1 MESSEED
8 DDFPFIESITPQSK
22 IDSLY
27 QSHTE
32 KGIRKV
38 CCELIDLKDAVEN
51 LCGNMET
58 KYLAFLRMS
67 EEVVE
72 MEHEL
77 IELRKHI
84 SAQRILVQDLMT
96 GVCREL
102 EEYNSAN
109 GDIGDSQQDLQVDEL
124 QSSLPSDTDIRKE
137 IFLENIDVLLAE
149 HKVEEAIEALEAEE
163 KYCLELKG
171 PGDTSSMEASYR
183 SVFLKRKS
191 MLEDQL
197 IGITEQPLVG
207 ILELKKALSAL
218 IKLGKGPLAHQLL
231 LKSYGSRLQKSIE
244 VFLPSCSVYPKTFP
258 ATLSR
263 LMFSIISV
271 TTKESGSI
279 FGDNPVYTNRLVQW
293 AEWEIEYFVRLV
305 KNNAPSSETV
315 FALGAASNCVQA
327 SLTYCSMLESQGL
340 KLSKLLLVLLRPYI
354 EEVLEFNFRRARR
367 EALDVAEMDESS
379 LLSPHSMSPLSA
391 FVTSSDSVLVDSG
404 MKFMD
409 IVEDILAQL
418 TPMAVLHFGANVL
431 TRISQ
436 LFDKYMDMLF
446 KSLPGPSDDD
456 NLTEL
461 KEVIQ
466 FRAETDSEQLAL
478 LGLAFTI
485 LDELLP
491 LAVMKVWSLKNESKE
506 LESESTVP
514 NASITAEL
522 KEWKRN
528 LQHSFDKLRD
538 HFCRQYV
545 LTFIYSREGKTRLN
559 ALIYLS
565 GEGED
570 LYWGS
575 DPLPSLPFQA
585 LFAKLQ
591 QLAIVAGDVLLG
603 REKIQKNLLARLT
616 ETVVMWLSEEQ
627 EFWDV
632 FEDESVPL
640 RPLGLQQL
648 ILDMHFTVEIACFA
662 GYPSRHVQQIASA
675 IITRAI
681 RTFSARGID
690 PQSALPE
697 DEWFVETA
705 KTAINKLLLGT
716 SGSDA
721 SEIDE
726 DHVILHDE
734 MVSDSDETASSLSST
749 ESFESF
755 ASASMGE
762 LDSPVYFTEVMLTNV
777 VGKYVVVVSS
787 ILADKCVEVE
797 EMKVEEAHFRGRKL
811 QGATLPIPDGYSGF
825 VIGKKSPGK
834 RKASDM
840 SEQNSNTW
848 EITAKFENITYWNHD
863 SLPSKVDAFVRSLH
877 WLSVAEALHKPAA
890 AEDLASASIALE
902 KK

>member
-1 MESSEED
+1 
-8 DDFPFIESITPQSK
+8 
-22 IDSLY
+22 
-27 QSHTE
+27 
-32 KGIRKV
+32 
-38 CCELIDLKDAVEN
+38 
-51 LCGNMET
+51 
-58 KYLAFLRMS
+58 
-67 EEVVE
+67 

-149 HKVEEAIEALEAEE
+149 LNVEEAIEALEAEE

-191 MLEDQL
+191 LLEDQL

-340 KLSKLLLVLLRPYI
+340 KLSK
-354 EEVLEFNFRRARR
+354 RARR

-391 FVTSSDSVLVDSG
+391 F
-404 MKFMD
+404 
-409 IVEDILAQL
+409 DILAQL

-446 KSLPGPSDDD
+446 KSLPGPSDDG
-456 NLTEL
+456 
-461 KEVIQ
+461 Q
-466 FRAETDSEQLAL
+466 SHRAEG
-478 LGLAFTI
+478 GLI
-485 LDELLP
+485 C
-491 LAVMKVWSLKNESKE
+491 K
-506 LESESTVP
+506 
-514 NASITAEL
+514 ASAISNCGWRRVAWE
-522 KEWKRN
+522 
-528 LQHSFDKLRD
+528 
-538 HFCRQYV
+538 
-545 LTFIYSREGKTRLN
+545 RENT
-559 ALIYLS
+559 
-565 GEGED
+565 E
-570 LYWGS
+570 
-575 DPLPSLPFQA
+575 
-585 LFAKLQ
+585 
-591 QLAIVAGDVLLG
+591 
-603 REKIQKNLLARLT
+603 NLLARLT

-755 ASASMGE
+755 ASASME
-762 LDSPVYFTEVMLTNV
+762 LLYKDQRFMLTSIVDFV
-777 VGKYVVVVSS
+777 VAIAMEADVSCQADFYSVLKAAAAMEFKYLTSED
-787 ILADKCVEVE
+787 LELLQCVEVE
-797 EMKVEEAHFRGRKL
+797 EMKVEEAHFRGRKVPHFL
-811 QGATLPIPDGYSGF
+811 FQMGIL
-825 VIGKKSPGK
+825 
-834 RKASDM
+834 
-840 SEQNSNTW
+840 
-848 EITAKFENITYWNHD
+848 
-863 SLPSKVDAFVRSLH
+863 
-877 WLSVAEALHKPAA
+877 LHKPAA

-902 KK
+902 KKASVRCSSFCNFMIDTATILNTRTFPVDRWKRQKTPPLNS

>member
-77 IELRKHI
+77 VELRKHI
-84 SAQRILVQDLMT
+84 SAQGILVQDLMT

-163 KYCLELKG
+163 KYCPELKG

-263 LMFSIISV
+263 LMFSIISA

-293 AEWEIEYFVRLV
+293 AEREIEYFVRLV
-305 KNNAPSSETV
+305 KNNLNNAPSSETV
-315 FALGAASNCVQA
+315 FALGAARNCVQA

-367 EALDVAEMDESS
+367 EVLDVAEMDESS

-391 FVTSSDSVLVDSG
+391 FATSSDSVLVDSG

-491 LAVMKVWSLKNESKE
+491 LAVMKVWSQKNESKD

-545 LTFIYSREGKTRLN
+545 LSFIYSREGKTRLN

-616 ETVVMWLSEEQ
+616 ETVVMWMSEEQ

-640 RPLGLQQL
+640 KPLGLQQL

-726 DHVILHDE
+726 DHVILHNE
-734 MVSDSDETASSLSST
+734 MVSDSDDTASSLSSI

-762 LDSPVYFTEVMLTNV
+762 LDSPVYFT
-777 VGKYVVVVSS
+777 G
-787 ILADKCVEVE
+787 
-797 EMKVEEAHFRGRKL
+797 
-811 QGATLPIPDGYSGF
+811 
-825 VIGKKSPGK
+825 
-834 RKASDM
+834 
-840 SEQNSNTW
+840 SEG
-848 EITAKFENITYWNHD
+848 
-863 SLPSKVDAFVRSLH
+863 
-877 WLSVAEALHKPAA
+877 
-890 AEDLASASIALE
+890 
-902 KK
+902 